1 MIRSSFLHMPG
12 VGKKTESELW
22 AEGISDWEKFL
33 LANRK
38 NTKYD
43 KVAKG
48 ISDSNLAL
56 ENRDHRYFSSLLP
69 TTEHWRLFREFSDNT
84 AYIDIETTGLSP
96 DFSEITTIALYNGKE
111 IKTWSKSMGFLG
123 FRNEI
128 AKYDLLVTFNGKGF
142 DVPFIERYF
151 EIELCQSHIDLR
163 YVLASLGYSGGLK
176 ACEHALGLSREE
188 LEGVDGSMAVYLWNE
203 YQKGKKSALDTLLA
217 YNVEDTVNLE
227 FLMHFA
233 YNQKVGKLNF
243 KNLVI
248 PIPTRPEIPFKADR
262 KLIDRLIKKYFA
274 YQLT

>member
-1 MIRSSFLHMPG
+1 MIRSSFLQIPG

-22 AEGISDWEKFL
+22 AKGVSDWEKFL
-33 LANRK
+33 LTDQK
-38 NTKYD
+38 NAKYD

-56 ENRDHRYFSSLLP
+56 KSRDHRYFSDLLP
-69 TTEHWRLFREFSDNT
+69 TTEHWRLFREFSDNV

-111 IKTWSKSMGFLG
+111 IKTWSKSMGFLR

-142 DVPFIERYF
+142 DVPFIEQYF
-151 EIELCQSHIDLR
+151 EIELRQSHIDLR

-188 LEGVDGSMAVYLWNE
+188 LEGVDGSIAVHLWNE
-203 YQKGKKSALDTLLA
+203 HQNGKKSALDTLLA
-217 YNVEDTVNLE
+217 YNVEDAVNLE

-233 YNQKVGKLNF
+233 YNQKVSELNF
-243 KNLVI
+243 ENLVL
-248 PIPTRPEIPFKADR
+248 PIPARPEIPFKADR
-262 KLIDRLIKKYFA
+262 KLIDQLIKRYFS
-274 YQLT
+274 YQ